1 MLGRCQKNNSPQALG
16 RSVGG
21 FSTKIHAVCD
31 SHRNPLKFILSGGE
45 QSDFKK
51 ALPLLEGLKAEFV
64 LADRGYDADY
74 VVEAIQKMGAEAVIP
89 PKKNRKVLR
98 EYDEHLYK
106 ERNLVERLFNKLKN
120 FRRVATRY
128 DKLDVTFLAFIHLAS
143 ITLWLK

>member
-1 MLGRCQKNNSPQALG
+1 MLGWCKKNKGSQALG

-31 SHRNPLKFILSGGE
+31 SHGNPLKFILSGGE
-45 QSDFKK
+45 QSDFKQ

-74 VVEAIQKMGAEAVIP
+74 VVKMIQKIGAEAVIP

-98 EYDEHLYK
+98 VYDEHLYK

-128 DKLDVTFLAFIHLAS
+128 DKLSVIFLAFVHLAS
-143 ITLWLK
+143 IYLWLK